1 MESKMNEVDFMAE
14 DLAEALRDADL
25 GRAWREAYRLKINA
39 THRNHVSPESFQD
52 LISGIEDLL
61 GRVSGAQ
68 RGRENVVVVNP
79 SMEIQ

>member
-1 MESKMNEVDFMAE
+1 MNEIDFMAE

-52 LISGIEDLL
+52 LINGIEDLL
-61 GRVSGAQ
+61 GRVAGAQ
-68 RGRENVVVVNP
+68 SGRDPVVVV
-79 SMEIQ
+79 STKMEMQ